1 MPTTC
6 SAGSTET
13 LYDVDYVKNKDEY
26 WFAFS
31 MMVTGLDPANFANTT
46 IDEHVEALR
55 ETFNMSLDPGETEQH
70 EILLPT
76 AFAAHHWTR
85 KQYRSFIY
93 QMRLRWQ
100 TLQICKYLET
110 R

>member
-6 SAGSTET
+6 SAGSNNR
-13 LYDVDYVKNKDEY
+13 LYDFDHVKNNDEY

-31 MMVTGLDPANFANTT
+31 MMVTGLDPADFATTT

-55 ETFNMSLDPGETEQH
+55 ETFNMSLDPAGTENY
-70 EILLPT
+70 EILVPT
-76 AFAAHHWTR
+76 AFAGHLWTR
-85 KQYRSFIY
+85 NQYRTFIF

>member
-6 SAGSTET
+6 SAGSNNR

-31 MMVTGLDPANFANTT
+31 MMVTGLDPANFATTT

-55 ETFNMSLDPGETEQH
+55 ETFNMSLDPAGTEQY
-70 EILLPT
+70 EILTPD
-76 AFAAHHWTR
+76 AFAGHLWTR
-85 KQYRSFIY
+85 NQYRTFIY
-93 QMRLRWQ
+93 QIRLRWQ

>member
-6 SAGSTET
+6 SAGSAET
-13 LYDVDYVKNKDEY
+13 LYDIDYVKNKDEY

-55 ETFNMSLDPGETEQH
+55 ETFNMSLDPTATQQH

-85 KQYRSFIY
+85 SQYRSFIY

-100 TLQICKYLET
+100 TLQICRYLET

>member
-6 SAGSTET
+6 SAGSTDK

-55 ETFNMSLDPGETEQH
+55 ETFNMSLDPAATQQH
-70 EILLPT
+70 EIFLPT

-85 KQYRSFIY
+85 SQYRSFIY